1 MKPSAFTYERPTNV
15 EQALASKARWG
26 ASARFLAGGQ
36 SLMPAMNMRFNTS
49 DCLIDLNGIEAMRGI
64 REENNELIIGAMTRH
79 AEVASSELVRRK
91 APLLVQASRHL
102 AHAAIRN
109 RGTFGGSVALADPA
123 AEWPAACLLL
133 DARIRMTGPGGAREV
148 PAAAFFQGMYMTA
161 LEEND
166 LLESVVVP
174 AQAAQERSCVLE
186 LARRQGDFAT
196 AAVMARAHVQG
207 KSISQLRL
215 MFFAVGDTPIRDA
228 DLDLQVQDATNSGD
242 LAGIG
247 DRVKT
252 ALMAQELRADLYAG
266 PDTKRHLCSVLARRA
281 VTQLIQT

>member
-1 MKPSAFTYERPTNV
+1 MKASAFTYERPTDV

-26 ASARFLAGGQ
+26 TSARFLAGGQ
-36 SLMPAMNMRFNTS
+36 SLMPAMNMRFNAS
-49 DCLIDLNGIEAMRGI
+49 ECLIDLNGIESMRGI
-64 REENNELIIGAMTRH
+64 RDEGDELVIGAMTRH
-79 AEVASSELVRRK
+79 EQVASSDLVRKK

-109 RGTFGGSVALADPA
+109 RGTFGGSVALAHPD

-133 DARIRMTGPGGAREV
+133 DARIRMIGPSGSREV
-148 PAAAFFQGMYMTA
+148 PAAEFFQGMYTTS

-166 LLESVVVP
+166 LLESVVIP
-174 AQAAQERSCVLE
+174 AQSSTERSCVLE

-215 MFFAVGDTPIRDA
+215 VFFAVGDTPLRDP
-228 DLDLQVQDATNSGD
+228 DLDSRVQEATNAD
-242 LAGIG
+242 NLAGIG
-247 DRVKT
+247 DLVKA
-252 ALMAQELRADLYAG
+252 ALLKQELRADLYAG

-281 VTQLIQT
+281 VTQMIET